1 MNNSSAAMKIF
12 LISLEQ
18 CINKA
23 LELDPTAQQQL
34 SSLGLQ
40 CIKTT
45 ITDWNMTFDALLRG
59 GKVELLESSE
69 QEADFDIQCSLNRL
83 LDLVTEDEKGQVHI
97 HEDAEVSG
105 NSDLLVSLHRIFTSA
120 EPDYEAALSR
130 WIGPV
135 VAHQIGQT
143 IRSGLK
149 WADSVRKSA
158 MDDIQLCVHEES
170 ALFPHPLEVEAFY
183 SDISHLEAE
192 VEALTKAVAQLRAEQ
207 MEANEAGTATDK
219 RGSSSCD

>member
-1 MNNSSAAMKIF
+1 M
-12 LISLEQ
+12 
-18 CINKA
+18 
-23 LELDPTAQQQL
+23 AQQQL

-45 ITDWNMTFDALLRG
+45 ITDWSMAFDMLLQG

-69 QEADFDIQCSLNRL
+69 KEADCDIQCSLNVL
-83 LDLVTEDEKGQVHI
+83 LDLIAEDEKGQVHF
-97 HEDAEVSG
+97 HEDAEISG
-105 NSDLLVSLHRIFTSA
+105 NSELLVSLHRIFTSA

-130 WIGPV
+130 WLGPV
-135 VAHQIGQT
+135 VAHQVGQT

-158 MDDIQLCVHEES
+158 VDDIQLYVHEES
-170 ALFPHPLEVEAFY
+170 AIFPHPLEVEAFY
-183 SDISHLEAE
+183 SDISLLEAE
-192 VEALTKAVAQLRAEQ
+192 VEALTKELAQLRSEQ
-207 MEANEAGTATDK
+207 MEANEAGTAADK